1 MDKKENNQSN
11 YSEENVRIVVKRKKH
26 KESHGGA
33 WKVAYAD
40 FVTALMALFIVLWL
54 TSQSSLVKAYIGQY
68 FTDPGSYKTSS
79 IKESKIE
86 ARTFAHGSK
95 KSVDEV
101 IKNFDASQIGLIKAL
116 QKFKDIKQNA
126 MVDVTPD
133 GLEIE
138 FSDSD
143 TDKIIFFKPGSAEIT
158 DDMRVKIVS
167 AFSDMPKINYPIIIE
182 GHTDATPTGREN
194 YTNWELSGDRANA
207 LRRIIEDMN
216 VGKVVEVKAYGSSRL
231 LKTDFPYDAS
241 NRRVNFIIKMFGESE
256 QGDEKQIEEKKGEEK
271 EIEHEEKKGSH

>member
-1 MDKKENNQSN
+1 MDKKEDTSPEI
-11 YSEENVRIVVKRKKH
+11 SEENIRIVFKKKKH
-26 KESHGGA
+26 KSHHGGA

-40 FVTALMALFIVLWL
+40 FVTGMMALFIVLWL

-68 FTDPGSYKTSS
+68 FTDPGSYKTSK
-79 IKESKIE
+79 IEESKIE

-95 KSVDEV
+95 KSIDEI

-116 QKFKDIKQNA
+116 QKFKDIKSDA

-143 TDKIIFFKPGSAEIT
+143 KMIFFKSGSADIADEAR
-158 DDMRVKIVS
+158 DKIVK
-167 AFSDMPKINYPIIIE
+167 AFSEIPKITYPIIIE
-182 GHTDATPTGREN
+182 GHTDAASTGKEN

-207 LRRIIEDMN
+207 LRRLIEDMN
-216 VGKVVEVKAYGSSRL
+216 VGKVVEVKAYGASRL
-231 LKTDFPYDAS
+231 LKTDMPYDAS

-256 QGDEKQIEEKKGEEK
+256 ADSEKKVEGTQEEEK
-271 EIEHEEKKGSH
+271 EIGHEEERGSH

>member
-1 MDKKENNQSN
+1 MDKKENNKSN
-11 YSEENVRIVVKRKKH
+11 HSENNVRIVVKRKKH

-86 ARTFAHGSK
+86 SRIFAQGSK

-158 DDMRVKIVS
+158 DNMRVKIVS
-167 AFSDMPKINYPIIIE
+167 SFSDMPKINYPIIIE
-182 GHTDATPTGREN
+182 GHTDATPTGRAD

-207 LRRIIEDMN
+207 LRKIIEDMN
-216 VGKVVEVKAYGSSRL
+216 VGKVVEVKAYGASRL
-231 LKTDFPYDAS
+231 LKTDSPYDAS
-241 NRRVNFIIKMFGESE
+241 NRRVNFIIQMFGEPE
-256 QGDEKQIEEKKGEEK
+256 KGDEKQIEDKKGGEK
-271 EIEHEEKKGSH
+271 EIEHEEKRGSH

>member
-1 MDKKENNQSN
+1 MDKKENNQPD
-11 YSEENVRIVVKRKKH
+11 YSKENVRIVVKKKKH
-26 KESHGGA
+26 KSHHGGA

-54 TSQSSLVKAYIGQY
+54 TSQSSSIKAYIGQY

-86 ARTFAHGSK
+86 ARTFAQGSK
-95 KSVDEV
+95 KSIDEI

-116 QKFKDIKQNA
+116 QKFKDIKQDA

-138 FSDSD
+138 FSD
-143 TDKIIFFKPGSAEIT
+143 TDKIIFFKPGSADIT
-158 DDMRVKIVS
+158 DDARTKIIK
-167 AFSDMPKINYPIIIE
+167 AFSEIPKITYPIIIE
-182 GHTDATPTGREN
+182 GHTDAAPTGRN
-194 YTNWELSGDRANA
+194 DYTNWELSGDRANA

-216 VGKVVEVKAYGSSRL
+216 VGKVVEVKAYGASRL

-241 NRRVNFIIKMFGESE
+241 NRRVNFIIKMFGESG
-256 QGDEKQIEEKKGEEK
+256 QVDKKQIEEEKGEEK
-271 EIEHEEKKGSH
+271 NIEHEEKKGSH

>member
-1 MDKKENNQSN
+1 MDKKEDTAPEIP
-11 YSEENVRIVVKRKKH
+11 EENVRIVVKKKKH
-26 KESHGGA
+26 KGGSHGGA

-54 TSQSSLVKAYIGQY
+54 TSQSSSVKAYIGQY

-116 QKFKDIKQNA
+116 QKFKDIKQDA

-138 FSDSD
+138 FSD
-143 TDKIIFFKPGSAEIT
+143 TDKMIFFKSGSAEIT
-158 DDMRVKIVS
+158 DDVRAKIVS

-231 LKTDFPYDAS
+231 LKTDSPYDAS
-241 NRRVNFIIKMFGESE
+241 NRRVNFIIKMFGELE
-256 QGDEKQIEEKKGEEK
+256 RGDEKPIEEKKGEEK

>member
-1 MDKKENNQSN
+1 MDNKENNQPD
-11 YSEENVRIVVKRKKH
+11 YSQENLRIVVKRKKH
-26 KESHGGA
+26 KGGSHGGA

-68 FTDPGSYKTSS
+68 FTDPGSYKTS
-79 IKESKIE
+79 KIE
-86 ARTFAHGSK
+86 ESQIEGRTFAQGSK

-116 QKFKDIKQNA
+116 QKFKDIKQDV

-138 FSDSD
+138 FSD
-143 TDKIIFFKPGSAEIT
+143 TDKMIFFKSGSAEIT
-158 DDMRVKIVS
+158 DDAKGKIVS
-167 AFSDMPKINYPIIIE
+167 AFSDMPKINYPIILE
-182 GHTDATPTGREN
+182 GHTDATPTGRAD
-194 YTNWELSGDRANA
+194 YTNWELSGDRANT
-207 LRRIIEDMN
+207 LRRLIEETN
-216 VGKVVEVKAYGSSRL
+216 VGKVIEVKAYGSSRL
-231 LKTDFPYDAS
+231 LKTDSPYDAS

>member
-1 MDKKENNQSN
+1 MDKKEDTAPEIP
-11 YSEENVRIVVKRKKH
+11 EENVRIVVKKKKH
-26 KESHGGA
+26 KGGSHGGA

-54 TSQSSLVKAYIGQY
+54 TSQSSSVKANIGKY
-68 FTDPGSYKTSS
+68 FTDPGSFKTSKY
-79 IKESKIE
+79 KESKIE
-86 ARTFAHGSK
+86 AKTFAHGSK
-95 KSVDEV
+95 KSIDEIV
-101 IKNFDASQIGLIKAL
+101 ENFDASQIGLIKAL
-116 QKFKDIKQNA
+116 QKFKDIKQDA

-138 FSDSD
+138 FSD
-143 TDKIIFFKPGSAEIT
+143 TDKMIFFKSGSAEIT
-158 DDMRVKIVS
+158 DDVRAKIVS

-231 LKTDFPYDAS
+231 LKTDSPYDAS

-256 QGDEKQIEEKKGEEK
+256 RGDEKPIEEKKGEEK

>member
-1 MDKKENNQSN
+1 MDKKENNKPD
-11 YSEENVRIVVKRKKH
+11 YSDNTIRIVVKKKKH

-54 TSQSSLVKAYIGQY
+54 TSQSSSVKAHIGQY

-101 IKNFDASQIGLIKAL
+101 IKNFNASQIGLIKAL
-116 QKFKDIKQNA
+116 QKFKDIKQDV

-138 FSDSD
+138 FSD
-143 TDKIIFFKPGSAEIT
+143 TDKVIFFKSGSAEIK
-158 DDMRVKIVS
+158 DDVRVKIVS

-182 GHTDATPTGREN
+182 GHTDATPTGRAD

-231 LKTDFPYDAS
+231 LKTDSPYDAS
-241 NRRVNFIIKMFGESE
+241 NRRVNFIIKMFGEPE
-256 QGDEKQIEEKKGEEK
+256 QRDEKQIEEKKGEEK

>member
-11 YSEENVRIVVKRKKH
+11 YSQENVRIVVKRKKH

-79 IKESKIE
+79 IEESQIE

-116 QKFKDIKQNA
+116 QKFKDIKQDA

-138 FSDSD
+138 FSD
-143 TDKIIFFKPGSAEIT
+143 TDKMIFFKSGSADIT
-158 DDMRVKIVS
+158 DNAREKIFS

-182 GHTDATPTGREN
+182 GHTDATPTGRAD

-207 LRRIIEDMN
+207 LRRIIEETN
-216 VGKVVEVKAYGSSRL
+216 VGKVVEVKAYGASRL
-231 LKTDFPYDAS
+231 LKTDSPYDAS
-241 NRRVNFIIKMFGESE
+241 NRRVNFIIKMFGEPE
-256 QGDEKQIEEKKGEEK
+256 RGDEKQIEEKKGEEK

>member
-1 MDKKENNQSN
+1 MDKKENNKPD
-11 YSEENVRIVVKRKKH
+11 YSDNSVRIVVKRKKH

-54 TSQSSLVKAYIGQY
+54 TSQSSIVKAYIGQY
-68 FTDPGSYKTSS
+68 FTDPGSYKTS
-79 IKESKIE
+79 KIE
-86 ARTFAHGSK
+86 ESQIEGRTFAHGSK

-116 QKFKDIKQNA
+116 QKFKDIKQDA

-138 FSDSD
+138 FSD
-143 TDKIIFFKPGSAEIT
+143 TDKMIFFKSGSAEIT
-158 DDMRVKIVS
+158 DDVRAKIVS

-182 GHTDATPTGREN
+182 GHTDATLTGREN

-231 LKTDFPYDAS
+231 LKTDSPYDAS

-256 QGDEKQIEEKKGEEK
+256 RGDDKQIEEKKGEEK

>member
-1 MDKKENNQSN
+1 MEKKEDTAPEIP
-11 YSEENVRIVVKRKKH
+11 EENVRIVVKKKKH
-26 KESHGGA
+26 KGGSHGGA

-54 TSQSSLVKAYIGQY
+54 TSQSSSVKAYIGQY
-68 FTDPGSYKTSS
+68 FTDPGSFKTSKY
-79 IKESKIE
+79 KESKIE

-116 QKFKDIKQNA
+116 QKFKDIKQDA

-138 FSDSD
+138 FSD
-143 TDKIIFFKPGSAEIT
+143 TDKMIFFKSGSAEIT
-158 DDMRVKIVS
+158 DDVRAKIVS

-231 LKTDFPYDAS
+231 LKTDSPYDAS

-256 QGDEKQIEEKKGEEK
+256 RGDEKPIEEKKGEEK